1 MNPTETVD
9 VVVVG
14 AGPTGLMLAGDLAEA
29 GVRVAVLERRTDA
42 SPITRAFAVHART
55 LEELDMRG
63 VADELVATGTT
74 IREVRLFGAVG
85 IDLARLPS
93 RFASLLVTPQFR
105 TEGVLARR
113 LARQDVTVRRGS
125 EVVGLTQDGS
135 GVDVHVRTAAGETT
149 YRAFYVV
156 GADGVHSVVR
166 RALGLPFPG
175 RAAVT
180 SLMLADVRLDD
191 PPADALTVNATGD
204 AFAFVA
210 PFGDGWYRVFAWNR
224 HHQVPDTAP
233 LDLAEVRTVTRRALG
248 TDLGMHDP
256 RWLSRFHSDER
267 QVPRYRVGRVFLA
280 GDAAHCHSPAGGQGM
295 NTGIQDAA
303 NLGWK
308 LAAAVHG
315 WGGESLLD
323 SFQEERHPVGQAVL
337 RSSGLLLRLTL
348 VRGRWTRAARTAVV
362 RTLLG
367 VPALNDRAAKTLS
380 GIGVRYPAP
389 VRADR
394 LVGMRVPD
402 VDLCGGGTLYAALRG
417 GRFVLLGTR
426 ASDVALPAPVDAAV
440 PARPGPRPERL
451 VLVRPDGYV
460 GWVGTTTDFPAFAWA
475 YFARRSPRTAGVPTA
490 RQESVRP

>member
-1 MNPTETVD
+1 MSTAEIVD
-9 VVVVG
+9 VLVVG

-29 GVRVAVLERRTDA
+29 GVRVAVLERRTNA
-42 SPITRAFAVHART
+42 SPVTRAFAVHART

-63 VADELVATGTT
+63 AADELVATGTT
-74 IREVRLFGAVG
+74 IREIRLFGAVG

-93 RFASLLVTPQFR
+93 RFASLLITPQSR
-105 TEGVLARR
+105 TEDVLARR
-113 LARQDVTVRRGS
+113 LARHGVTVRHGA
-125 EVVGLTQDGS
+125 EVIGLTQHGA
-135 GVDVHVRTAAGETT
+135 GVDVHVRTAGGETT
-149 YRAFYVV
+149 CRASYVV

-166 RALGLPFPG
+166 RALGLTFPG
-175 RAAVT
+175 RAAVA

-191 PPADALTVNATGD
+191 PPADVLTVNATDD

-248 TDLGMHDP
+248 ADLGMHDP

-267 QVPRYRVGRVFLA
+267 QVLRYRVGRVFLA

-315 WGGESLLD
+315 WGDESLLD
-323 SFQEERHPVGQAVL
+323 SYHEERHPVGRAVL

-348 VRGRWTRAARTAVV
+348 VRGRFRRAARTAVV
-362 RTLLG
+362 RSLLG

-389 VRADR
+389 VPADR
-394 LVGMRVPD
+394 LVGTRAPD
-402 VDLCGGGTLYAALRG
+402 VDLHGGRRLYAALRA

-426 ASDVALPAPVDAAV
+426 APDLALPPPVDAAV
-440 PARPGPRPERL
+440 PARPDSRPEQL

-460 GWVGTTTDFPAFAWA
+460 GWAGTTTAFPAFAGA
-475 YFARRSPRTAGVPTA
+475 YFARRSAGAPAA
-490 RQESVRP
+490 RRAAVRP

>member
-1 MNPTETVD
+1 MNATETVD

-14 AGPTGLMLAGDLAEA
+14 AGPTGLLLAGDLAEA
-29 GVRVAVLERRTDA
+29 GVRVAVLERRGDA

-63 VADELVATGTT
+63 IADELVATGTT
-74 IREVRLFGAVG
+74 VRAVRLFGAVG

-105 TEGVLARR
+105 TEEVLARR
-113 LARQDVTVRRGS
+113 LARHGVEVRHGT
-125 EVVGLTQDGS
+125 EAVGLTQDDT
-135 GVDVHVRTAAGETT
+135 GVAVTVRTAGGETT
-149 YRAFYVV
+149 YRASYVV

-175 RAAVT
+175 RSAVT

-191 PPADALTVNATGD
+191 PPADVLTVNATGD

-224 HHQVPDTAP
+224 HHQVPDSAP
-233 LDLAEVRTVTRRALG
+233 VDLAELRDVVRRALG
-248 TDLGMHDP
+248 ADLGIHDP

-308 LAAAVHG
+308 LAAAVDG
-315 WGGESLLD
+315 WGDESLLD
-323 SFQEERHPVGQAVL
+323 SYHAERHPVGRAVL

-348 VRGRWTRAARTAVV
+348 VRGRWARALRTGVV

-367 VPALNDRAAKTLS
+367 VPALNDRAAATLS
-380 GIGVRYPAP
+380 GIGVRYPSPAG
-389 VRADR
+389 ADR
-394 LVGMRVPD
+394 RVGTRAPD
-402 VDLCGGGTLYAALRG
+402 LRLRGGGTLYRALRG
-417 GRFVLLGTR
+417 GRFVLVGSGAPHR
-426 ASDVALPAPVDAAV
+426 PLPSQVDAAV
-440 PARPGPRPERL
+440 PARPDPRAERL

-460 GWVGTTTDFPAFAWA
+460 GWVGNPTGFPAFAGA
-475 YFARRSPRTAGVPTA
+475 YFGRRSPRSAAAPATQEENA
-490 RQESVRP
+490 RP